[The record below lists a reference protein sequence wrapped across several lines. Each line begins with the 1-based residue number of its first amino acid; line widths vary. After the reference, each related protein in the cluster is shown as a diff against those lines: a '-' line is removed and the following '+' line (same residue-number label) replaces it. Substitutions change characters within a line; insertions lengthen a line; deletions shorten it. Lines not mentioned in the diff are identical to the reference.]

1 MALFFLPET
10 PRHTASHGNPEK
22 AQKALRWLRDSSYSD
37 TQVREEMAEI
47 NHAIEVDKELTE
59 KAGYLDLFRKNNLT
73 RTLTSLG
80 LGLVSAANGVPF
92 ITQYGIYFFMQSG
105 DTNPFRSGVIL
116 LCVGLIGAMLTPF
129 FTGKV
134 GKRWILMIGA
144 TVQSFC
150 MLGVGLVYTVRG
162 IDPFAGRVILAM
174 AAIYL
179 FTASGTTSPFSW
191 QVATEVPSQR
201 MRGHTLGFTSSVT
214 YLMGWCITFTIP

>member
-1 MALFFLPET
+1 
-10 PRHTASHGNPEK
+10 
-22 AQKALRWLRDSSYSD
+22 
-37 TQVREEMAEI
+37 MAEI
-47 NHAIEVDKELTE
+47 NHAIEVDKELTA
-59 KAGYLDLFRKNNLT
+59 KAGYVDLFRKNNLT

-144 TVQSFC
+144 TVQSLC
-150 MLGVGLVYTVRG
+150 MLGVALVYTIRG